1 MYAGASGNHTAAR
14 RPTTPSLHVLERAAA
29 LAALAVAALP
39 AAATALA
46 VGLTLGR
53 PILFRQVRSGL
64 GGRLFTVVKFR
75 TMHDRRDGEGRLLP
89 DHLRETP
96 TTRLIRRL
104 RLDEIPQLLAIVSG
118 EMRFVGPRP
127 LQPATIAA
135 FGPLGRVRSSV
146 PPGLTGWAQVNGNT
160 RLTDDEKLALDIWYV
175 DHRSLALDTRILLMT
190 AATILRG
197 EQVDRRALT
206 LAKAHLA
213 LRPEGRP

>member
-1 MYAGASGNHTAAR
+1 MYAGARRDHAAE
-14 RPTTPSLHVLERAAA
+14 RPSALSTGLLQRGAA
-29 LAALAVAALP
+29 LAALTVAALP

-46 VGLTLGR
+46 VRVALGR
-53 PILFRQVRSGL
+53 PILFRQVRSGVD
-64 GGRLFTVVKFR
+64 GRPFTLVKFR
-75 TMHDRRDGEGRLLP
+75 TMHDRRDGEGLLLP

-96 TTRLIRRL
+96 ATRLIRRL
-104 RLDEIPQLLAIVSG
+104 RLDEIPQLWAILSG

-175 DHRSLALDTRILLMT
+175 DHRSPALDARILMMT
-190 AATILRG
+190 AMTILRG
-197 EQVDRRALT
+197 EQIDRRALT